1 MMVIEVSRSP
11 LLTVGLLQED
21 FREEVQEISFPVRE
35 CRQARNECRWM
46 MKSEKVVHLDEI
58 ILSLLYHI
66 FLLVLVAIDIS
77 KAYCI
82 VKG

>member
-1 MMVIEVSRSP
+1 
-11 LLTVGLLQED
+11 
-21 FREEVQEISFPVRE
+21 
-35 CRQARNECRWM
+35 M